1 MAAAS
6 AFPSRWLVGLIAALA
21 LAAAGNAGADVED
34 HLQFQWYRIELI
46 LFANPRAA
54 VAVPEVAVH
63 EEVAARRVLL
73 DAMRL
78 PNNALPLIEEAA
90 PLRESALGVRLAP
103 DEPLPLLFSDLAP
116 PVWFAGSCVSESWQP
131 PANASAA
138 TAFDP
143 CLPRPDVD
151 LEAEFNDDPSAAW
164 PSPSAVPERSIEVP
178 EALEEQIDERQ
189 AALDA
194 LRDYEDDL
202 LSSSYRWQRRTS
214 VLADSLRRLQRK
226 FPVLAAGSWHQ
237 PVPPRDQSQPVLM
250 QLGTPDAE
258 GRFALEGWFSV
269 TLGRY
274 VHFGAHLQY
283 RPTHDAIALLS
294 ENRRLRPSEVHYLDH
309 PALGILAH
317 IERLRPPDDLQRRF
331 DEVAT
336 GASTTAP

>member
-6 AFPSRWLVGLIAALA
+6 AFSNRRLAGLIATMA
-21 LAAAGNAGADVED
+21 LAAAGNVGADVED
-34 HLQFQWYRIELI
+34 SLQFQWYRIELI
-46 LFANPRAA
+46 LFENPRAA
-54 VAVPEVAVH
+54 VTVNEDL
-63 EEVAARRVLL
+63 AARQVLL
-73 DAMRL
+73 DALRL
-78 PNNALPLIEEAA
+78 PNNALPLVEEAA
-90 PLRESALGVRLAP
+90 PLRESTVGTRLAP
-103 DEPLPLLFSDLAP
+103 DEPLPLLISDLAP
-116 PVWFAGSCVSESWQP
+116 PVWFAGSCVAESWQP

-151 LEAEFNDDPSAAW
+151 LEAEFNDDPFAAW
-164 PSPSAVPERSIEVP
+164 PPQPTVPERPVDVSEV
-178 EALEEQIDERQ
+178 LEEEIDERQ
-189 AALDA
+189 ALLDA

-202 LSSSYRWQRRTS
+202 LSSSYRWQRQTWA
-214 VLADSLRRLQRK
+214 LADSLRRLQRR

-258 GRFALEGWFSV
+258 SRFVLEGWFSV

-283 RPTHDAIALLS
+283 RPTNDAIALLS
-294 ENRRLRPSEVHYLDH
+294 ENRRMRPSEVHYLDH
-309 PALGILAH
+309 PALGILVH

-331 DEVAT
+331 AEIANDANPLPTVR
-336 GASTTAP
+336 